1 MEEERRLNAI
11 KEQQVRQRALELEQQ
26 LEEEAERLI
35 RE

>member
-1 MEEERRLNAI
+1 LEEERRLNAI
-11 KEQQVRQRALELEQQ
+11 KEHQELQRALELEQK